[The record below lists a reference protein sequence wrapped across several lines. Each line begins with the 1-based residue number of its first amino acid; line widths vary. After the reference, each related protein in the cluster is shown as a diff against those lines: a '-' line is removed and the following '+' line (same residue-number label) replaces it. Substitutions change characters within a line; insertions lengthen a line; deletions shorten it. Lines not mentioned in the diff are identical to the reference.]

1 MIVSVGEALVDRIHP
16 HDGHQAVTQVGGSP
30 FNVAIALSRLGT
42 SSGLVCPLSK
52 DRHGTMLRSA
62 LEAENVAILA
72 PHSVEQPTA
81 VAEVYTDDN
90 GHPRYVFHRE
100 HTADR
105 AITYLDPSHVLP
117 TDLIALHFGSLT
129 LAQGA
134 DWPAWRRIVQ
144 DAKDRGVFIA
154 LDINVRRPLIDSM
167 EHYIERVEEA
177 ISLSDLVKASTE
189 DLELLWPH
197 KSHETIL
204 EDWSA
209 RCRIP
214 IITLGEDGA
223 KARAAKGLVVH
234 ARAPHSTAPIMD
246 TVGAGDTFQAACLVW
261 LHLQAKVGAQLSSTD
276 LQQMM
281 HFACTAAR
289 KNCEHKG
296 CNPPR
301 LDELKPDC

>member
-105 AITYLDPSHVLP
+105 ATAYLDPSHVLP
-117 TDLIALHFGSLT
+117 PNPIALHFGSLT

-144 DAKDRGVFIA
+144 EAKARGAFIA

-197 KSHETIL
+197 KSYEMIL
-204 EDWSA
+204 EDWST
-209 RCRIP
+209 RCQIP

-223 KARAAKGLVVH
+223 KARAENGLVVH
-234 ARAPHSTAPIMD
+234 ASAPKSTAPIMD
-246 TVGAGDTFQAACLVW
+246 TVGAGDTFQAACLAW
-261 LHLQAKVGAQLSSTD
+261 LHLQGKVGALLSSTD
-276 LQQMM
+276 IQHMM
-281 HFACTAAR
+281 RFACTAAR
-289 KNCEHKG
+289 KNCERTG
-296 CNPPR
+296 CDPPR
-301 LDELKPDC
+301 LNELKPDC